1 MARAAMTKRM
11 MAGGVP
17 IVLTASRA
25 EMSHYDYNPFIAFT
39 CTFPQAFTKLVLE
52 KYFRPDGLEDGRARF
67 APYGLRKVEA
77 ILAREFGAENVVV
90 AHYGDL
96 DRFIGP
102 RTKAVGITSMDP
114 MGLAYVSTTYNSLIG
129 LGGESINS
137 VEFRRLM
144 KHPAL
149 QRHRPHIVVG
159 GAGVWQIR
167 DTGAQKKF
175 GIDLLFQGESERD
188 LVDMFRKLMDGQ
200 GVTDY
205 FVAER
210 PKWEDI
216 PLITGAA
223 TYGTVEIMR
232 GCGRGCAFC
241 TPTMRKRRSFSIEHI
256 MKEVE
261 TTVKCGSKAIFTT
274 SEDVFLYECGPNFE
288 PNREKIVKLYSSIAK
303 QPGLEYILLS
313 HASLAPVVHDPKLTA
328 ELAPIL
334 LEKTPWTPE
343 HGYRQRF
350 ITVEVGIE
358 TGSVRL
364 MQKYMR
370 GKALPFGVE
379 KWPELVVQ
387 GVGIMNDNDWW
398 PLCTIM
404 TGMPGEEEKDVIA
417 TLELV
422 DDLRSAGAKMFYTP
436 VIFIPLEE
444 AMLGKAKRSDL
455 KNFTGLQWEFIMKCW
470 RNNMDFW
477 MPQLRGPV
485 GAAASLYFFTYLFWK
500 HGGKL
505 GSPIKYLMGFPYTY
519 TTKKVGREC
528 DREYCQDGKGS
539 GVMSRNDRAQRAK
552 RIGDR
557 VRKITD
563 RVKGIG

>member
-1 MARAAMTKRM
+1 MARRGI
-11 MAGGVP
+11 AGNEGSKGVP

-52 KYFRPDGLEDGRARF
+52 KYFKPDDHKDGRARF

-77 ILAREFGAENVVV
+77 LLAREFGADNVIV
-90 AHYGDL
+90 AHYADL

-102 RTKAVGITSMDP
+102 GTLAVGITSMDP

-129 LGGESINS
+129 MGGESLNA

-149 QRHRPHIVVG
+149 RRHRPRIIVG

-167 DTGAQKKF
+167 DTRSQHNF

-188 LVDMFRKLMDGQ
+188 LVGMFGKVMNGED
-200 GVTDY
+200 VPEY
-205 FVAER
+205 FVAEK

-216 PLITGAA
+216 PFITGAA

-241 TPTMRKRRSFSIEHI
+241 TPTMRKRRSFPIEHI

-274 SEDVFLYECGPNFE
+274 SEDIFLYECGPNFV
-288 PNREKIVKLYSSIAK
+288 PNREKIVKLYSSIASN
-303 QPGLEYILLS
+303 PGVEYILLS
-313 HASLAPVVHDPKLTA
+313 HASLAPVVHDPKLPR

-364 MQKYMR
+364 MEKYMK

-387 GVGIMNDNDWW
+387 GIGIMNDNDWW

-404 TGMPGEEEKDVIA
+404 TGMPGEEEKDIIA

-436 VIFIPLEE
+436 VIFIPIEE

-455 KNFTGLQWEFIMKCW
+455 RNFTGLQWEFIMKCW

-485 GAAASLYFFTYLFWK
+485 GAAASLYFFSYLFWK

-505 GSPIKYLMGFPYTY
+505 GAPIKYLMGFPYTY
-519 TTKKVGREC
+519 TKRKVGREC
-528 DREYCQDGKGS
+528 DREYCLDGKGP
-539 GVMSRNDRAQRAK
+539 GVTTIRPK
-552 RIGDR
+552 R
-557 VRKITD
+557 KWS
-563 RVKGIG
+563 